1 MEKYLKPTMEVE
13 RFEDVITT
21 SSPTGCEEDYEG
33 PITCKLLN

>member
-21 SSPTGCEEDYEG
+21 SPPVCEEDFEG
-33 PITCKLLN
+33 PITCKPLN